1 MSATRH
7 DYLDE
12 NATLRVSRE
21 LVFDHGKAEIV
32 IGHRH
37 PGRNSYIGISRWG
50 KTWDAVRSTL
60 KIEVRRDD

>member
-12 NATLRVSRE
+12 NATLRVSRD
-21 LVFDHGKAEIV
+21 VIFDHSDADVV

-37 PGRNSYIGISRWG
+37 RGQNEYIGCSRWG

-60 KIEVRRDD
+60 KIEVRRHD

>member
-7 DYLDE
+7 DYLDGSGD
-12 NATLRVSRE
+12 LRVSRE
-21 LVFDHGKAEIV
+21 LVFDHGKAETV
-32 IGHRH
+32 IGHRR

-60 KIEVRRDD
+60 KIEVRRHD